1 MTVMFDILMVAPGK
15 KKKTQSG
22 WTSFNAPCC
31 IHNGHSVD
39 KRGRSGIK
47 QDGDNWSYHC
57 FNCNFKCG
65 FKLGRNISR
74 NCRRFL
80 GWCGMD
86 DSDINKWSLH
96 SLQHKDLL
104 DSILTKKKQHA
115 VPKFK
120 DVEMPAGELIYEI
133 NPAHKVYIDYLATRG
148 MTHNDYPFLV
158 TPNEEG
164 RNSQRLIIP
173 YTYENKVVGSTS
185 RYLDN
190 RVPKFINDQQPGYV
204 FGIDL
209 QKSEWEVCLVF
220 EGIFDAI
227 SMNGCALTHNTINDN
242 QVGVLKKLGK
252 RIIVVPD
259 QDKTG
264 LEICDR
270 ALELGFDVSLP
281 NWADDVKDANDAL
294 IKYGKLST
302 LLSILENA
310 TSSKIKIEMMRNKIA
325 KRI

>member
-1 MTVMFDILMVAPGK
+1 MVFA
-15 KKKTQSG
+15 
-22 WTSFNAPCC
+22 
-31 IHNGHSVD
+31 
-39 KRGRSGIK
+39 
-47 QDGDNWSYHC
+47 
-57 FNCNFKCG
+57 
-65 FKLGRNISR
+65 
-74 NCRRFL
+74 
-80 GWCGMD
+80 
-86 DSDINKWSLH
+86 
-96 SLQHKDLL
+96 LQHKDLL
-104 DSILTKKKQHA
+104 DSILTKKKQHT
-115 VPKFK
+115 VPTFK
-120 DVEMPAGELIYEI
+120 EQEMPIGELIYTA

-190 RVPKFINDQQPGYV
+190 RVPKFINDQQTGYV

-209 QKSEWEVCLVF
+209 QKPDWEVCLVF

-294 IKYGKLST
+294 IKYGRLAT
-302 LLSILENA
+302 LLSILECA
-310 TSSKIKIEMMRNKIA
+310 TSSKIKIEMMRTKIA